1 MPADTETLAPPE
13 AQSNGAPA
21 LKSHTLVP
29 ERDFTEISY
38 ELRPALDP
46 SGSPVDGLFNAWIAL
61 DNPGQL
67 NSYTT
72 DMAREVVLAFR
83 RASADRAAVAVVF
96 TGAGDRA
103 FCTGGNTEEY
113 ATYYAGR
120 PHEYLQYMR
129 LFNDMVTSILLCDK
143 PVVCRVNGLRIAGGQ
158 EIGMACDFTLAGDHA
173 SFGQAGPVHGSAPDG
188 GSTDFLHLYVGFA
201 RAAES
206 LALCEPWSAY
216 KAQRLG
222 LINEVVAVHRSPE
235 GAFVPNPLVVSDRY
249 LDGSGQI
256 VYGDWKTG
264 VERQTAKQ
272 VAAGLTIDL
281 TPLDAA
287 VDRLVTR
294 LLHTFPDCTR
304 KTLESLRKKKLEHWY
319 ANSETNRSWL
329 SLNMTTEAA
338 AGFAAFHYGD
348 KGAREIDF
356 AALRRAVAE
365 GRKFDPALVRE
376 VLPEDA
382 RARLAAEE
390 ASEPEPVLEGTR

>member
-1 MPADTETLAPPE
+1 MTDLKNHELDPAYAFEHVRYETRPVLGRD
-13 AQSNGAPA
+13 GAP
-21 LKSHTLVP
+21 V
-29 ERDFTEISY
+29 
-38 ELRPALDP
+38 
-46 SGSPVDGLFNAWIAL
+46 SGLHQVWIHL
-61 DNPGQL
+61 DNPRQL

-72 DMAREVVLAFR
+72 DMAREVILAFR
-83 RASADRAAVAVVF
+83 RASADRRAVAVVF
-96 TGAGDRA
+96 TGTGERS

-158 EIGMACDFTLAGDHA
+158 EIGMACDFTVAGDHA

-206 LALCEPWSAY
+206 LVLCEPWSAY
-216 KAQRLG
+216 KAHRLA
-222 LINEVVAVHRSPE
+222 LINEVVPVHRAPE
-235 GAFVPNPLVVSDRY
+235 GAFVPNPLVVTDRY
-249 LDGSGQI
+249 LDSSGQI
-256 VYGDWKTG
+256 VYGEWKTG
-264 VERQTAKQ
+264 VERQAGKEM
-272 VAAGLTIDL
+272 AAGLTIDL
-281 TPLDAA
+281 APLDAA
-287 VDRLVTR
+287 VERLVTR

-348 KGAREIDF
+348 KGEREIDF

-365 GRKFDPALVRE
+365 GRRFDPALARE
-376 VLPEDA
+376 VLPASA
-382 RARLAAEE
+382 RARLEAEE
-390 ASEPEPVLEGTR
+390 AAGAEAAVPVSIKEA